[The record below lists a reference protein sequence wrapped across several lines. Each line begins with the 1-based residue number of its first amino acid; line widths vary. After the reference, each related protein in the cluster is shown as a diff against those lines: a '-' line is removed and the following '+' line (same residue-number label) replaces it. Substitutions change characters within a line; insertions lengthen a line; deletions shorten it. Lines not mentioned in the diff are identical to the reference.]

1 MLRSVVLTISKSSFI
16 CKRPFHDHGAKGRTM
31 SDIQTTF
38 RDRLP
43 WHGYATDNPQYGVR
57 VYPKIELLLRS
68 IIEYNARHSVG
79 FLVYDVDST
88 TAQFDWY
95 DRMCAP
101 PNMIAINKENEHG
114 HYFYGL
120 ITPVHFYNGAS
131 DAARRYLGAVDVAM
145 TEELGADPG
154 YSKLLSKNPLH
165 DRWDVIYPREALYTL
180 DELAS
185 WVDMDKYRDRR
196 RRLPAVG
203 LGRNDTLFITL
214 RKWSYSAR
222 RREAFLSEEM
232 FRDVVLQHGLGINAE
247 FQPPLP
253 HSEVRATAKSI
264 SRWVWRKMS
273 DEGFI
278 AYQKSVS
285 AIAGRKRHDKAME
298 LRESIIK
305 TREQCPDLT
314 QEDIAA
320 LHGVTQQCVSK
331 HLR

>member
-1 MLRSVVLTISKSSFI
+1 MAVE
-16 CKRPFHDHGAKGRTM
+16 PAN
-31 SDIQTTF
+31 DIQATF

-43 WHGYATDNPQYGVR
+43 WHGYATDNLQYGVR
-57 VYPKIELLLRS
+57 VYDKFELILKS
-68 IIEYNARHSVG
+68 IIEYNARHSIG
-79 FLVYDVDST
+79 WLVYDVDSVT
-88 TAQFDWY
+88 SEVDWNE
-95 DRMCAP
+95 RSNPP
-101 PNMIAINKENEHG
+101 PNMVAINPENGHG

-120 ITPVHFYNGAS
+120 ITPVHNYGE
-131 DAARRYLGAVDVAM
+131 DRQQGPKGKAARETPLRYLAAVDVAM

-264 SRWVWRKMS
+264 SRWVWRNH
-273 DEGFI
+273 DAAGFKKWQLRM
-278 AYQKSVS
+278 AKAGS
-285 AIAGRKRHDKAME
+285 AAAGRVRHAKAMV
-298 LRESIIK
+298 LRKSIIE